1 MTEADR
7 TQLKN
12 ELKGGKYLVYTILRH
27 VSQSGMSR
35 NIDCY
40 VIANNTP
47 YCMSYAIAQ
56 VLGMSQ
62 AKDGSIK
69 VGGCGMDMGYHIVNS
84 LSIALYCKGKYTHE
98 GAYKLKHSWI

>member
-1 MTEADR
+1 MIKVDTK
-7 TQLKN
+7 QIKG
-12 ELKGGKYLVYTILRH
+12 ELKQAKYQVYTVLRH

-40 VIANNTP
+40 VIIKNRP
-47 YCMSYAIAQ
+47 YCISFDVAVI
-56 VLGMSQ
+56 LGLGR
-62 AKDGSIK
+62 AKDGSIR
-69 VGGCGMDMGYHIVNS
+69 VSGCGMDMGYHIVNS